1 MESDPDSSE
10 LFYSSNDEEEEEE
23 RQEEWGAGG
32 CEFRE
37 RSLSGGSS
45 NVMSSGREKNGVWA
59 PTPGDYRPTTGSG
72 VPSGAESLLEQ
83 AKGEKDSR
91 RSSSIFEDPAV
102 LSSGFLEAD
111 LRELESNTELEDKRQ
126 LEADEEMDNKHADS
140 LIESLEVLLNTDME
154 KSSKLKEAEQ
164 KGTETN
170 NQQSLLSCQNDG
182 KDQKEEISS
191 SSVINTTE
199 KVNPVDCGFE
209 PRVKSGEK
217 PRRGPKHAL
226 EDIDED
232 PPTKI
237 RDDPPTKTDEDPST
251 DSFQQ
256 QQHLSDDAPKP
267 RKEPAQVVLTPQ
279 WKKETKSET
288 NNGCFSCDMFPKP
301 QVLAEVRRKEN
312 PRHRRRPGECCRQC
326 EATINGQ
333 ADFLKFYQERNGPF
347 DKKAKN
353 AQAKIISEP
362 NVVPSSSSSDSTLQ
376 DPERDKNIELG
387 ENVISSPSAQT
398 PAIPNEHADTIL
410 DQTNVNT
417 DLAQIIAKLK
427 RELFD
432 ARVKQIA
439 YLALNLALENMTPI
453 VCSN

>member
-10 LFYSSNDEEEEEE
+10 LFYSSNDEEEE

-45 NVMSSGREKNGVWA
+45 NVITGSSGREKNGVWA

-72 VPSGAESLLEQ
+72 VPSGAKSLLEQ
-83 AKGEKDSR
+83 EKGEKDSR
-91 RSSSIFEDPAV
+91 RSSSIFKDPAV

-111 LRELESNTELEDKRQ
+111 LRALESNTELEDKRQ

-140 LIESLEVLLNTDME
+140 LIESLEVLLNTDEE

-164 KGTETN
+164 KATEAN
-170 NQQSLLSCQNDG
+170 NQQSLLAREKGGQ
-182 KDQKEEISS
+182 DQKEEISYGILIEES
-191 SSVINTTE
+191 E
-199 KVNPVDCGFE
+199 EGKPVDYGFE
-209 PRVKSGEK
+209 PKAKSGEK
-217 PRRGPKHAL
+217 PIRGPKHAL

-232 PPTKI
+232 PPTKV
-237 RDDPPTKTDEDPST
+237 DKDPPTKTDEDPST

-267 RKEPAQVVLTPQ
+267 RKEPVQVVLTPQ

-347 DKKAKN
+347 EKEPKN

-362 NVVPSSSSSDSTLQ
+362 NVVPSSSSSDNTSQ

>member
-1 MESDPDSSE
+1 
-10 LFYSSNDEEEEEE
+10 
-23 RQEEWGAGG
+23 
-32 CEFRE
+32 
-37 RSLSGGSS
+37 
-45 NVMSSGREKNGVWA
+45 
-59 PTPGDYRPTTGSG
+59 
-72 VPSGAESLLEQ
+72 
-83 AKGEKDSR
+83 
-91 RSSSIFEDPAV
+91 
-102 LSSGFLEAD
+102 
-111 LRELESNTELEDKRQ
+111 
-126 LEADEEMDNKHADS
+126 
-140 LIESLEVLLNTDME
+140 
-154 KSSKLKEAEQ
+154 
-164 KGTETN
+164 
-170 NQQSLLSCQNDG
+170 
-182 KDQKEEISS
+182 
-191 SSVINTTE
+191 
-199 KVNPVDCGFE
+199 
-209 PRVKSGEK
+209 
-217 PRRGPKHAL
+217 
-226 EDIDED
+226 
-232 PPTKI
+232 
-237 RDDPPTKTDEDPST
+237 
-251 DSFQQ
+251 
-256 QQHLSDDAPKP
+256 
-267 RKEPAQVVLTPQ
+267 
-279 WKKETKSET
+279 
-288 NNGCFSCDMFPKP
+288 MFPKP

-312 PRHRRRPGECCRQC
+312 PRHRRRAGECCRQC

-353 AQAKIISEP
+353 AQTKTISEP